1 MAKLVSE
8 NWNLEFHFWNFILR
22 LEFGIL
28 KIWDLF
34 HNSCNLNTK
43 HIVLY
48 NMSAISDQHYIDKIL
63 QGETNSF
70 AVLVDRYKDMIFT
83 LALKMVKNREEA
95 EEVAQDTF
103 IKIYNSLNKF
113 KGDSKFSTWIY
124 KIAYNT
130 CLDRL
135 KKNKKEDLTISIDEF
150 SAHLIKTMDNA
161 LSALEDKERKQTIQ
175 NCLNLLPSDEN
186 FLLTLFYFEDQ
197 SLEEIG
203 KIMSINANNVKVKLF
218 RSRQKLAVILK
229 KQLEPEIVE
238 YYDRG
243 R

>member
-1 MAKLVSE
+1 
-8 NWNLEFHFWNFILR
+8 
-22 LEFGIL
+22 
-28 KIWDLF
+28 
-34 HNSCNLNTK
+34 
-43 HIVLY
+43 
-48 NMSAISDQHYIDKIL
+48 MSAIPDQHYIDRIL
-63 QGETNSF
+63 QGETNLF

-83 LALKMVKNREEA
+83 LAIKMVKNREEA

-103 IKIYNSLNKF
+103 IKIYSSLIKF

-135 KKNKKEDLTISIDEF
+135 KKNKKEDLNISIDEF

-175 NCLNLLPSDEN
+175 DCLNLLPGDEN

-203 KIMSINANNVKVKLF
+203 KIMNINANNVKVKLF

-238 YYDRG
+238 YYERE

>member
-1 MAKLVSE
+1 MNSE
-8 NWNLEFHFWNFILR
+8 QEAQFVKELNQHR
-22 LEFGIL
+22 GI
-28 KIWDLF
+28 IHRVCRIYFNDPNDRQDAF
-34 HNSCNLNTK
+34 QE
-43 HIVLY
+43 IVYQLWKSY
-48 NMSAISDQHYIDKIL
+48 LS
-63 QGETNSF
+63 
-70 AVLVDRYKDMIFT
+70 
-83 LALKMVKNREEA
+83 
-95 EEVAQDTF
+95 
-103 IKIYNSLNKF
+103 F

-135 KKNKKEDLTISIDEF
+135 KKNKKEDLNISIDEF

-175 NCLNLLPSDEN
+175 NCLNLLPGDEN

-197 SLEEIG
+197 SLDEIG
-203 KIMSINANNVKVKLF
+203 KIMNINANNVKVKLF

-229 KQLEPEIVE
+229 KQLEPEIMD
-238 YYDRG
+238 YYERE

>member
-1 MAKLVSE
+1 MST
-8 NWNLEFHFWNFILR
+8 LE
-22 LEFGIL
+22 
-28 KIWDLF
+28 
-34 HNSCNLNTK
+34 
-43 HIVLY
+43 
-48 NMSAISDQHYIDKIL
+48 DQHYIDLIIK
-63 QGETNSF
+63 GDSNSF
-70 AVLVDRYKDMIFT
+70 AVLVNRYKDMIFT

-95 EEVAQDTF
+95 EEVSQDTF

-135 KKNKKEDLTISIDEF
+135 KKNKKEDLNISIDEF

-175 NCLNLLPSDEN
+175 NCLNLLPGDES

-203 KIMSINANNVKVKLF
+203 KVMNISANNAKVKLF
-218 RSRQKLAVILK
+218 RSRQKLAVILR
-229 KQLEPEIVE
+229 KQLEPETIQCYE
-238 YYDRG
+238 RE

>member
-1 MAKLVSE
+1 
-8 NWNLEFHFWNFILR
+8 
-22 LEFGIL
+22 
-28 KIWDLF
+28 
-34 HNSCNLNTK
+34 
-43 HIVLY
+43 
-48 NMSAISDQHYIDKIL
+48 MSTIADQHYIDKIL
-63 QGETNSF
+63 QGDANAF

-83 LALKMVKNREEA
+83 LSIKMIKNREEA

-103 IKIYNSLNKF
+103 IKAYNSLVKF

-135 KKNKKEDLTISIDEF
+135 KKNKKEDNNISIDEF

-175 NCLNLLPSDEN
+175 NCLNLLPSEEN

-197 SLEEIG
+197 NLEEIG
-203 KIMSINANNVKVKLF
+203 KVMNINTNNVKVKLF

-238 YYDRG
+238 YYERE

>member
-1 MAKLVSE
+1 M
-8 NWNLEFHFWNFILR
+8 NT
-22 LEFGIL
+22 
-28 KIWDLF
+28 
-34 HNSCNLNTK
+34 LN
-43 HIVLY
+43 
-48 NMSAISDQHYIDKIL
+48 DQHYIDKVL
-63 QGETNSF
+63 QGETNAF
-70 AVLVDRYKDMIFT
+70 AVLVNRYKDMIFT
-83 LALKMVKNREEA
+83 LALKMLKNREEA

-103 IKIYNSLNKF
+103 IKIFNSLSKF

-135 KKNKKEDLTISIDEF
+135 KKNKKEEQNISIDEF
-150 SAHLIKTMDNA
+150 SSHLIKTMDNA

-175 NCLNLLPSDEN
+175 NCLNLLPSEEN

-197 SLEEIG
+197 NLEEIG
-203 KIMSINANNVKVKLF
+203 KIMNINANNVKVKLF

-229 KQLEPEIVE
+229 KQLEPEIVD
-238 YYDRG
+238 YYERE